1 MRVTRVMTLIAAS
14 CLMVSACAGTH
25 TRPTSSLGHLSAS
38 TSGAAATAN
47 AAPSGP
53 ATVAPTVS
61 ATTSGPTPPPNTPLR
76 ITVRVDKQNSVDTA
90 DCPYTFTF
98 HGRITVNK
106 GPVDVSYHWQSSQ
119 DGPSNTATVHFGS
132 AGQQTATLS
141 TQLTEALVN
150 QQLSESLVLAG
161 VPYDHSHASTT
172 FTLACGAKATT
183 PTADPTHGQCPYQA
197 DFSSVVSVAVGPQIV
212 TVVWIFSQGA
222 ASASELHFT
231 GTGPQS
237 VTIGTSAE
245 INGLSLGSKFTARVS
260 VPTAGGT
267 TTAPASVTC
276 DLPKQP

>member
-1 MRVTRVMTLIAAS
+1 MRVSRAITVIAVS
-14 CLMVSACAGTH
+14 CLIVSACGGPHAK
-25 TRPTSSLGHLSAS
+25 PTSSLGHLTASAAN
-38 TSGAAATAN
+38 TAPTAN
-47 AAPSGP
+47 ATPSAP
-53 ATVAPTVS
+53 ATIAPTVS
-61 ATTSGPTPPPNTPLR
+61 TTTSGPTPPPNTPLR
-76 ITVRVDKQNSVDTA
+76 ITVRVDRQNSVDTA

-119 DGPSNTATVHFGS
+119 GGPGNTATVHFGG

-161 VPYDHSHASTT
+161 VPYDHSHAATT

-183 PTADPTHGQCPYQA
+183 PVADPTHGQCPYQA
-197 DFSSVVSVAVGPQIV
+197 DFSSVVSVAVGPQDV
-212 TVVWIFSQGA
+212 TVVWTFSQGA

-237 VTIGTSAE
+237 VTIGASAE
-245 INGLSLGSKFTARVS
+245 VDGLSLGSKFTARVS
-260 VPTAGGT
+260 LPTAGGT

-276 DLPKQP
+276 DLVNH